1 MIFTRLIYSKK
12 SSSVSLRV
20 PKSPKIV
27 CQDQIFLVYPGSS
40 HSPQPLRVH
49 SLINITKFMAS
60 FVVCSAQR
68 VLLPD
73 SNEPTPA
80 TIVIDRH
87 SGKIIQVRPGRLTLQ
102 EIQLDGNIEWIEA
115 GNNIV
120 LPGLV
125 ECVQLQLPYD
135 YLITD
140 IFRYLVP
147 MFISMNRG
155 VQPGRDSGLE
165 PVLQFL
171 EESQPWWTCHSI
183 PYRRPLLFRTL
194 I

>member
-1 MIFTRLIYSKK
+1 
-12 SSSVSLRV
+12 
-20 PKSPKIV
+20 
-27 CQDQIFLVYPGSS
+27 
-40 HSPQPLRVH
+40 
-49 SLINITKFMAS
+49 MAS

-73 SNEPTPA
+73 NNEPTPA
-80 TIVIDRH
+80 TVVIDKC
-87 SGKIIQVRPGRLTLQ
+87 SGKIIQVRLGQLTHE

-125 ECVQLQLPYD
+125 ECVQLQQSYD
-135 YLITD
+135 NLIRD
-140 IFRYLVP
+140 IIRYLVP
-147 MFISMNRG
+147 TFTSMNRD
-155 VQPGRDSGLE
+155 VRPGRDSGPE
-165 PVLQFL
+165 PVLQLL

-183 PYRRPLLFRTL
+183 PCRRPLLFRTL